1 MYLAK
6 FLPAETRAEILFHL
20 DRCLRQNI
28 NDEEIFMV
36 WLEQGVPDGTEDA
49 SELTDVSL
57 ESFLEMWNLAH
68 KLLEADAEE
77 NDYEGNDEPDDID
90 DDMGYNPYTGCM
102 DWDC

>member
-1 MYLAK
+1 MMTMYLAQ
-6 FLPAETRAEILFHL
+6 FLPDEVRAEILFHL

-49 SELTDVSL
+49 SELTDIDL
-57 ESFLEMWNLAH
+57 ESFVEMWNLAR

-77 NDYEGNDEPDDID
+77 CDFEPDDID
-90 DDMGYNPYTGCM
+90 DDEGYNPYTGCM

>member
-1 MYLAK
+1 MMTMYLAQ
-6 FLPAETRAEILFHL
+6 FLPDEVRAEILFHL

-36 WLEQGVPDGTEDA
+36 WLEQGVPDGTEAA
-49 SELTDVSL
+49 SELTDISL
-57 ESFLEMWNLAH
+57 ESFVEMWNLAR

-77 NDYEGNDEPDDID
+77 CDFEPDDID
-90 DDMGYNPYTGCM
+90 DDEGYNPYTGCM